1 MASNPS
7 ALGAWQSVHPAQCAE
22 WFSALTVPWWVAGGW
37 ALDLY
42 AGAQSRPHGDL
53 DVGVLRRDVREVLAA
68 LSSWGVFE
76 VRAGALTR
84 LSAGAEPGTEVNSL
98 WCRPLGAPLWMMQ
111 LLLDESADDSW
122 VFRRQPDIRL
132 PLAMAVR
139 RNSAGLPFL
148 SPEIQLLYKAKDPRP
163 RDQADF
169 DHIAPRLDP
178 GARAWL
184 RDALER
190 VHPGH
195 AWIGE
200 ISRL

>member
-68 LSSWGVFE
+68 LSSWQVFE

-148 SPEIQLLYKAKDPRP
+148 SPGIQLLYKAKDPRP

-178 GARAWL
+178 RTRAWL

-200 ISRL
+200 ISRP